1 MKRVTGIGGI
11 FFNSPDPVTLTAWY
25 KKHLGVDVQS
35 WGGTSFTWT
44 DGEGQPYAG
53 WYMEHAGRGTFQPC
67 GQPQQ
72 WRVTK
77 SAELAARAK
86 SFGLDQDTPI
96 YARLKGT
103 VHGDEIEVM
112 RIEQF
117 GSLTPVANC
126 GLTGVV
132 IPAAPS
138 PGK

>member
-1 MKRVTGIGGI
+1 MRSTVPKWLIEICTAIVMTACVAAE
-11 FFNSPDPVTLTAWY
+11 NKPVL
-25 KKHLGVDVQS
+25 
-35 WGGTSFTWT
+35 
-44 DGEGQPYAG
+44 EGQPYAG